1 MTDYL
6 YFSLFGG
13 HIFSVKEDEISA
25 IDAFQIPLKKKPSS
39 SCNNCYG
46 RFYTG
51 YDLTKRHFIICKKCA
66 IKTIEPIKL
75 LSKKGAVR

>member
-1 MTDYL
+1 MTQHL

-13 HIFSVKEDEISA
+13 HLFYAKEDEVSV

-39 SCNNCYG
+39 SCNQCYG

-66 IKTIEPIKL
+66 IKTIEPRKL
-75 LSKKGAVR
+75 LAKKGGF